1 VESFLVT
8 ITMMITTTLLVI
20 MTVIVIKIINEQDA
34 GGSCLQS

>member
-1 VESFLVT
+1 LVT